1 MMAKRFKSTRCT
13 GTLGGAIE
21 AAAAEVAELFDEMEN
36 WASNMEGANME
47 HMPKYDEV
55 SAAKDE
61 LEQIKDALEG
71 LDVPQAA
78 ADLEVSYMEYRPYG
92 RKGPSRSMR
101 LSNAESQFDA
111 AKSRLEE
118 LIEELNEEPECT
130 CANEEDKDLVEAS
143 DHEEDCPVYVK
154 GCAEE
159 GEAMDPDELQTL
171 VDDLDQCD
179 FSSVS
184 FPGMFG

>member
-1 MMAKRFKSTRCT
+1 MAKRFKSIRQTA
-13 GTLGGAIE
+13 TLGGCIE
-21 AAAAEVAELFDEMEN
+21 AAAAEVSELFDEMEN

-47 HMPKYDEV
+47 HMPTYEAV
-55 SAAKDE
+55 TEAKDG

-78 ADLEVSYMEYRPYG
+78 ADLEVQYVEHRPYG
-92 RKGPSRSMR
+92 RKSISRSMR

-111 AKSRLEE
+111 AKSRLEDLIDE
-118 LIEELNEEPECT
+118 LREEPECT
-130 CANEEDKDLVEAS
+130 CANEEDKDLVEPS